1 MATTENR
8 IAIKGDDAAAIAEL
22 QDIVERHRAAFLADP
37 FPSLDE
43 RQGLLG
49 ALAGMLLSHRTQIQE
64 ALSSDFGVH
73 PAVAADLI
81 EVLGPAGRAVYA
93 AEQLAGWMAPET
105 RATDPLLYGSGHAYV
120 QPQPKGVV
128 GNIVPWN
135 FPFDLSVGP
144 LIEMLAAG
152 NRVVIKPSEYTPACA
167 ELLREMVHATF
178 ERDRVDVVVGGL
190 ELARAFTRVRWDH
203 LLYTGSPSIG
213 REIAKAAAEQLVPVT
228 LELGGKCPAILT
240 EDSID
245 ADSVKQVLAT
255 KAIKNGQMCISVDY
269 CLVPRA
275 QLEDFATLASAYV
288 RESMPGYCTSG
299 GCTGIISSRHLE
311 RIERLLEDARARG
324 CDVRALEESEGS
336 DPSTRQLPISL
347 VIDPP
352 DDLALMQEE
361 IFGPILPITAY
372 DTLDGAIAHVNE
384 GERPLALYVF
394 AKDGAVA
401 DEVLR
406 RTTSGGACVNSAA
419 VHGALP
425 SLPFGGIGQSGSGR
439 HHGIEGFRE
448 FSNLRGVFVRGEGDL
463 IEAFAPPYGETA
475 KAVADAAFA
484 GAA

>member
-1 MATTENR
+1 MASTETG
-8 IAIKGDDAAAIAEL
+8 IATVGDEDAAIAEL
-22 QDIVERHRAAFLADP
+22 HQIVERQRAAFLADP
-37 FPSLDE
+37 FPSLEE

-49 ALAGMLLSHRTQIQE
+49 ALAGMLMSHRTQIRR
-64 ALSSDFGVH
+64 AMSSDFAVH
-73 PAVAADLI
+73 PELAADLI
-81 EVLGPAGRAVYA
+81 EVLGPAGRAAYA
-93 AEQLAGWMAPET
+93 AEQLGTWMAAEP
-105 RATDPLLYGSGHAYV
+105 RPTDPALYGSGRAFV
-120 QPQPKGVV
+120 QPQPKGVI

-178 ERDRVDVVVGGL
+178 DRDRVDVVVGGL

-203 LLYTGSPSIG
+203 LLYTGSPAVG

-228 LELGGKCPAILT
+228 LELGGKCPAIFT
-240 EDSID
+240 EDSVD
-245 ADSVKQVLAT
+245 AESVKQVLST

-269 CLVPRA
+269 CLVPRER
-275 QLEDFATLASAYV
+275 LEEFAELAGAHA
-288 RESMPGYCTSG
+288 RESMSGYCESDS
-299 GCTGIISSRHLE
+299 CTGIISSRHLE
-311 RIERLLEDARARG
+311 RIQGLLEDARARG
-324 CDVRALEESEGS
+324 CDVRPLEEAGEV
-336 DPSTRQLPISL
+336 DPAARRLPISL

-361 IFGPILPITAY
+361 IFGPILPIRGY
-372 DTLDGAIAHVNE
+372 DALEEAIDHVNA

-394 AKDGAVA
+394 AKDDA
-401 DEVLR
+401 DASEVLR

-439 HHGIEGFRE
+439 HHGVEGFRE

-463 IEAFAPPYGETA
+463 IEAFAPPYGPA
-475 KAVADAAFA
+475 AQAVVDAAFA
-484 GAA
+484 GVA